1 MILFPLA
8 FDVAYINSFH
18 FSLLNDHNIIKISI
32 NTSSI
37 AIKDTPLI
45 TNEHQVVLSNSLLG
59 RAGSA
64 CSSSLP
70 ATCLFLLLL
79 KSKSLLNMKIGDKD
93 VKGASSP
100 A

>member
-1 MILFPLA
+1 MWHT
-8 FDVAYINSFH
+8 YSFH
-18 FSLLNDHNIIKISI
+18 FSLLNDHNIIKNII
-32 NTSSI
+32 KTSSST
-37 AIKDTPLI
+37 IKDTPLI
-45 TNEHQVVLSNSLLG
+45 INEHQVVLSNSLLG

-70 ATCLFLLLL
+70 AACLFLLLL
-79 KSKSLLNMKIGDKD
+79 KSKSLLSSKIGDKD